1 MNIDLLIK
9 FVCQNYFCL
18 FYQYPEYKKNK
29 AFRRIQH
36 PMKRL
41 VLICIFG
48 ALAAGLFAQQ
58 DPKFTQNMYLVPFYN
73 PGAVGSADKICLAA
87 AFRNQW
93 TGLPDAP
100 VSTTFSAHM
109 PFNLFGRKHGVGV
122 NLLNDNLA
130 FNNDFLFSAAYSFKI
145 DLGTGRLGLG
155 INVGM
160 ANQTL
165 TPTWNGA
172 DVISP
177 TQDPSIPRNG
187 GSVFGFDMGL
197 GVHYNTENLY
207 VGVSTSHLNQTS
219 FIYPEENEE
228 TKLIRHYYLMAG
240 YNLQLTNPMFE
251 IIPSLMV
258 QTDMRSNHIYLNT
271 NLRYNKRFWG
281 GVSYSVGGAISALF
295 GIELMNGLKIGY
307 SYDFELSPLL
317 NYNSG
322 SHEVTVRYCF
332 DLSIDKSPQ
341 KYKSIR
347 FL

>member
-1 MNIDLLIK
+1 VLK
-9 FVCQNYFCL
+9 ST
-18 FYQYPEYKKNK
+18 KNK

-41 VLICIFG
+41 VVICILGSF
-48 ALAAGLFAQQ
+48 AATILAQQ
-58 DPKFTQNMYLVPFYN
+58 DPKFSQNMFLAPFYN
-73 PGAVGSADKICLAA
+73 PGAVGSSDKICLSA

-100 VSTTFSAHM
+100 VTTIFSANM
-109 PFNLFGRKHGVGV
+109 PLNFLGRTHGVGI
-122 NLLNDNLA
+122 NLMNDNLA
-130 FNNDFLFSAAYSFKI
+130 FNNDFLFSASYAFRI
-145 DLGTGRLGLG
+145 DLGMGNLAIGA
-155 INVGM
+155 NVGV
-160 ANQTL
+160 ANQSL
-165 TPTWNGA
+165 TPSWNTA
-172 DVISP
+172 DIITPES
-177 TQDPSIPRNG
+177 DPSIPNRG

-197 GVHYNTENLY
+197 GVYYNTDNLF

-240 YNLQLTNPMFE
+240 YNIQLTNPMFE
-251 IIPSLMV
+251 IMPSLML
-258 QTDMRSNHIYLNT
+258 QSDGRSNHIYLNT
-271 NLRYNKRFWG
+271 NVRYNKKFWG
-281 GVSYSVGGAISALF
+281 GVSYSVGGAITALV
-295 GIELMNGLKIGY
+295 GIELLNGLRIGY

-332 DLSIDKSPQ
+332 DLSVDKSPQ

>member
-1 MNIDLLIK
+1 MS
-9 FVCQNYFCL
+9 
-18 FYQYPEYKKNK
+18 
-29 AFRRIQH
+29 
-36 PMKRL
+36 MKRL
-41 VLICIFG
+41 VFIFIFG
-48 ALAAGLFAQQ
+48 AVASGLFAQQ
-58 DPKFTQNMYLVPFYN
+58 DPKFSQNMFMAPFYN
-73 PGAVGSADKICLAA
+73 PAAVGAGNKICLAA

-100 VSTTFSAHM
+100 VTTTFTAHM
-109 PFNLFGRKHGVGV
+109 PFNLLGRTHGVGV
-122 NLLNDNLA
+122 NLMNDNLA
-130 FNNDFLFSAAYSFKI
+130 FNNDFLFSASYAFRM
-145 DLGTGRLGLG
+145 D
-155 INVGM
+155 VGM
-160 ANQTL
+160 GKLGFGLNLGVANQSL

-172 DVISP
+172 DVSTP
-177 TQDPSIPRNG
+177 DSDPSIPGNG

-197 GVHYNTENLY
+197 GVYYNTDNLY

-240 YNLQLTNPMFE
+240 YSIQLANPMFE
-251 IIPSLMV
+251 IIPSLMI
-258 QTDMRSNHIYLNT
+258 QSDARSNHIYLNT
-271 NLRYNKRFWG
+271 NVRYNKRFWG
-281 GVSYSVGGAISALF
+281 GVSYSVSGALTAMF
-295 GIELMNGLKIGY
+295 GIELMNGLRIGY

-332 DLSIDKSPQ
+332 DLSIDKSPS